1 MARFEK
7 SRPKSAKP
15 HAAVAPARPR
25 GSTAPA
31 IEDTMVFPRL
41 RRHAKWMFGLLALVF
56 GLGFVVFG
64 VGAGG
69 TGVGDIFRGSGGSS
83 GPSVS
88 STRKDTEQR
97 PKDPQAWRD
106 YATALET
113 EGNTA
118 EAITA
123 LNTAIDLRPKDS
135 NAYRELAGLHLTR
148 ATERQRDAQ
157 LAQVRAAFLAPSQ
170 GFASFV
176 GSSGQ
181 NALSDPVAT
190 AVNAEASQVVNA
202 ALQDAQT
209 EATLAV
215 DAYRRLVALQPND
228 PNVQLELAQAA
239 QQVGD
244 GATAIAAYEQF
255 LKLAPDDPSAAVVR
269 QQLKQ
274 LRGTAAAASG

>member
-1 MARFEK
+1 M
-7 SRPKSAKP
+7 P
-15 HAAVAPARPR
+15 AAP
-25 GSTAPA
+25 
-31 IEDTMVFPRL
+31 
-41 RRHAKWMFGLLALVF
+41 
-56 GLGFVVFG
+56 
-64 VGAGG
+64 
-69 TGVGDIFRGSGGSS
+69 GSGTSS
-83 GPSVS
+83 GVRAARRGPRSP
-88 STRKDTEQR
+88 STRKETEQR

-123 LNTAIDLRPKDS
+123 LNTAIDLKPSDS

-157 LAQVRAAFLAPSQ
+157 LAQVRAAFLAPSL
-170 GFASFV
+170 SFSSLV
-176 GSSGQ
+176 GTSGQ
-181 NALSDPVAT
+181 QALTDPVGG
-190 AVNAEASQVVNA
+190 AVNAEASQRVNA

-244 GATAIAAYEQF
+244 ATTAIAAYEKF

-274 LRGTAAAASG
+274 LRTAAAASG